1 MDIFCS
7 LINNKLNCCC
17 SSFSAIVEEEIE
29 EELDEIETNLQRN
42 NCDTA
47 ERKRPLSWSEQAE
60 LEMPLDDKPM

>member
-1 MDIFCS
+1 M
-7 LINNKLNCCC
+7 
-17 SSFSAIVEEEIE
+17 EEEIE
-29 EELDEIETNLQRN
+29 EELDEIETNVQRK